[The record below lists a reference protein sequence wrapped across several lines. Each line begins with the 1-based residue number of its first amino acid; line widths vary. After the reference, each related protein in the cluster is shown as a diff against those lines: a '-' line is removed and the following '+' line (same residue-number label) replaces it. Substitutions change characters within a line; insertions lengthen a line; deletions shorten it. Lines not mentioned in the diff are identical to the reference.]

1 MQKKRLVKANF
12 ELESETHMDALVKD
26 PVYVTGHQNPDTD
39 TIVSAIAYAALRN
52 ALGDRE
58 YVAARLGNV
67 SDETQRVLDKF
78 DAEPPVL
85 LSNVRTQVRDL
96 VFDTPPAMARSV
108 TIAHAWETMKTGDG
122 APSVIPIVED
132 DGTLYGMMTSGDIAN
147 HSMKNVDAP
156 HVDNVPVFNLLSV
169 LEGQIVNQPSAVPEE
184 ISGDVIIAVPTA
196 HEGMLFNN
204 PNSIVVCGQQADM
217 VRHALDIGVKAVVIC
232 QADVSEEFRS
242 NTSDTLIITSPLS
255 AYRTARMINLALP
268 VERICATE
276 NLKVFHLDDYLDDV
290 KDVLLNSRYRAY
302 PILDEEDKVVGTMG
316 RYHMIRPKRKRVVL
330 VDHNELSQTVPGL
343 AEAEL
348 LGIIDHHRLADIQST
363 APIFFR
369 NEILGSTATII
380 SEMYQEKGIMP
391 SKKIAGLLVS
401 AIISDTVM
409 FKSPT
414 CTPHDKVIAER
425 MARIAEVTL
434 EEVGNT
440 VFAGADLSKPVD
452 ELIFTDFKEFLIA
465 DHKLGIGQ
473 VTCLNSDELLS
484 RQDEM
489 LAAMKARKEDR
500 GYDYILIMLT
510 DVLKEGTELLY
521 IGDDQTITNAYGQP
535 AANNAVFLPHVMS
548 RKKQIVPRL
557 SELWG

>member
-1 MQKKRLVKANF
+1 
-12 ELESETHMDALVKD
+12 
-26 PVYVTGHQNPDTD
+26 
-39 TIVSAIAYAALRN
+39 
-52 ALGDRE
+52 
-58 YVAARLGNV
+58 
-67 SDETQRVLDKF
+67 
-78 DAEPPVL
+78 
-85 LSNVRTQVRDL
+85 
-96 VFDTPPAMARSV
+96 
-108 TIAHAWETMKTGDG
+108 
-122 APSVIPIVED
+122 
-132 DGTLYGMMTSGDIAN
+132 
-147 HSMKNVDAP
+147 
-156 HVDNVPVFNLLSV
+156 
-169 LEGQIVNQPSAVPEE
+169 
-184 ISGDVIIAVPTA
+184 
-196 HEGMLFNN
+196 
-204 PNSIVVCGQQADM
+204 
-217 VRHALDIGVKAVVIC
+217 
-232 QADVSEEFRS
+232 
-242 NTSDTLIITSPLS
+242 
-255 AYRTARMINLALP
+255 
-268 VERICATE
+268 
-276 NLKVFHLDDYLDDV
+276 
-290 KDVLLNSRYRAY
+290 
-302 PILDEEDKVVGTMG
+302 
-316 RYHMIRPKRKRVVL
+316 
-330 VDHNELSQTVPGL
+330 
-343 AEAEL
+343 
-348 LGIIDHHRLADIQST
+348 
-363 APIFFR
+363 
-369 NEILGSTATII
+369 
-380 SEMYQEKGIMP
+380 MP

-489 LAAMKARKEDR
+489 LAAMQARKEDR

>member
-1 MQKKRLVKANF
+1 
-12 ELESETHMDALVKD
+12 MDSIVKD

-39 TIVSAIAYAALRN
+39 SIVSAIAYAALRN

-85 LSNVRTQVRDL
+85 ISNVRTQVRDL

-217 VRHALDIGVKAVVIC
+217 VRHALEVGVKAVVIC

-302 PILDEEDKVVGTMG
+302 PILDEDDKVVGTMG

>member
-1 MQKKRLVKANF
+1 
-12 ELESETHMDALVKD
+12 MDALVKD

-39 TIVSAIAYAALRN
+39 SIVSAIAYAALRN

-169 LEGQIVNQPSAVPEE
+169 LEGQIVNQPASIPEE
-184 ISGDVIIAVPTA
+184 LSGDVIIAVPTA

-217 VRHALDIGVKAVVIC
+217 VRHALEVGVKAVVIC

-302 PILDEEDKVVGTMG
+302 PILDEDDKVVGTMG

>member
-1 MQKKRLVKANF
+1 
-12 ELESETHMDALVKD
+12 MDALVKD

-39 TIVSAIAYAALRN
+39 SIVSAIAYAALRN

-169 LEGQIVNQPSAVPEE
+169 LEGQIVNQPASIPEE
-184 ISGDVIIAVPTA
+184 LSGDVIIAVPTA
-196 HEGMLFNN
+196 HEGMLFND

-217 VRHALDIGVKAVVIC
+217 VRHALEVGVKAVVIC

-268 VERICATE
+268 VDRICATE
-276 NLKVFHLDDYLDDV
+276 NLKVLHLDDYLDDV

-302 PILDEEDKVVGTMG
+302 PILDEDDKVVGTMG

-440 VFAGADLSKPVD
+440 VFAGADLSKPVE

-489 LAAMKARKEDR
+489 LAAMQARKEDR

-521 IGDDQTITNAYGQP
+521 IGDDQTITNAYGRP

>member
-1 MQKKRLVKANF
+1 
-12 ELESETHMDALVKD
+12 MDQFVKD

-39 TIVSAIAYAALRN
+39 SIVSAIAYAALRN

-78 DAEPPVL
+78 DVEPPVL
-85 LSNVRTQVRDL
+85 ISNVRTQVRDL
-96 VFDTPPAMARSV
+96 VFDTPPAMDRSV
-108 TIAHAWETMKTGDG
+108 TVAHAWEAMKEGQN
-122 APSVIPIVED
+122 APAVIPVVED
-132 DGTLYGMMTSGDIAN
+132 DGTLYGMLTTGDIAD
-147 HSMKNVDAP
+147 HSMKNVDMP
-156 HVDNVPVFNLLSV
+156 HVDNVPVYNLLSV
-169 LEGQIVNQPSAVPEE
+169 LEGQIVNQPENQPEE
-184 ISGDVIIAVPTA
+184 ISGAVIIAVPTA
-196 HEGMLFNN
+196 HEGTFFGN
-204 PNSIVVCGQQADM
+204 PDSIVICGQQEDM
-217 VRHALDIGVKAVVIC
+217 VRHALEAGVRAVVIC
-232 QADVSEEFRS
+232 QADVPEEFRKD
-242 NTSDTLIITSPLS
+242 TSDTLIIASPLS
-255 AYRTARMINLALP
+255 AYRSARMINLALP
-268 VERICATE
+268 VDRICAKDD
-276 NLKVFHLDDYLDDV
+276 LKVFHLDDYLDDV
-290 KDVLLNSRYRAY
+290 KDVLLNSRFRAY
-302 PILDEEDKVVGTMG
+302 PILDENDKVVGTMG

-348 LGIIDHHRLADIQST
+348 LGIIDHHRLADIQS
-363 APIFFR
+363 AGPIFFR

-380 SEMYQEKGIMP
+380 SGMYQEKGIMP
-391 SKKIAGLLVS
+391 SKKIAGLLCS

-434 EEVGNT
+434 DEIGNT
-440 VFAGADLSKPVD
+440 VFSGDILDKPVE
-452 ELIFTDFKEFLIA
+452 ELLFTDFKEFLIA

-473 VTCLNSDELLS
+473 VTCLNSDDLLD
-484 RQDEM
+484 RRPEM
-489 LAAMKARKEDR
+489 LEAMRKKMDDR

-521 IGDDQTITNAYGQP
+521 IGDDQTITNAYGAP
-535 AANNAVFLPHVMS
+535 ASDNSVFLPHVMS

>member
-1 MQKKRLVKANF
+1 
-12 ELESETHMDALVKD
+12 MDSIVKD

-39 TIVSAIAYAALRN
+39 SIVSAIAYAALRN

-85 LSNVRTQVRDL
+85 ISNVRTQVRDL

-489 LAAMKARKEDR
+489 LAAMQARKEDR

>member
-1 MQKKRLVKANF
+1 MAN
-12 ELESETHMDALVKD
+12 LRKD

-39 TIVSAIAYAALRN
+39 SIVSSICYAALRN

-58 YVAARLGNV
+58 FVAARIGNI

-78 DAEPPVL
+78 HAEPPVL
-85 LSNVRTQVRDL
+85 ISNVRTQVRDL
-96 VFDTPPAMARSV
+96 EFDTPPAMDRSV
-108 TIAHAWETMKTGDG
+108 TLHHAWETMKSGEG
-122 APSVIPIVED
+122 SSSVLPVVQD
-132 DGTLYGMMTSGDIAN
+132 DGKLYGMLTTGDIAS
-147 HSMKNVDAP
+147 HSMKNVDTP
-156 HVDNVPVFNLLSV
+156 HVDNVPVYNLLSV
-169 LEGQIVNQPSAVPEE
+169 LEGQIVNNPSIIPEE
-184 ISGDVIIAVPTA
+184 VSGDVIMAVPTA

-204 PNSIVVCGQQADM
+204 PNSIVVCGQQPEM
-217 VRHALDIGVKAVVIC
+217 VRHALEIGVQAVVIA
-232 QADVSEEFRS
+232 QADVSEEFRN
-242 NTSDTLIITSPLS
+242 NTSDTLIIATPLS
-255 AYRTARMINLALP
+255 AYRTARMISLSLP
-268 VERICATE
+268 VDRICATE

-290 KDVLLNSRYRAY
+290 KDVLLNSRFRAY
-302 PILDEEDKVVGTMG
+302 PIVDENDKVVGTMG
-316 RYHMIRPKRKRVVL
+316 RYHMIRPRRKRVVL

-343 AEAEL
+343 AEAEV
-348 LGIIDHHRLADIQST
+348 LGIIDHHRLADIQT
-363 APIFFR
+363 TGPIFFR
-369 NEILGSTATII
+369 NEVLGSTATII
-380 SEMYQEKGIMP
+380 SGMYQEKGIMP
-391 SKKIAGLLVS
+391 SKKIAGLLCS

-440 VFAGADLSKPVD
+440 VFAGADTSKPVD
-452 ELIFTDFKEFLIA
+452 ELLFTDFKEFLIA

-473 VTCLNSDELLS
+473 ITCLNSDDLLVL
-484 RQDEM
+484 REEM
-489 LAAMKARKEDR
+489 LAAMKAKKEDR

-535 AANNAVFLPHVMS
+535 AENNAVFLPKVMS

>member
-1 MQKKRLVKANF
+1 
-12 ELESETHMDALVKD
+12 
-26 PVYVTGHQNPDTD
+26 
-39 TIVSAIAYAALRN
+39 
-52 ALGDRE
+52 
-58 YVAARLGNV
+58 
-67 SDETQRVLDKF
+67 
-78 DAEPPVL
+78 
-85 LSNVRTQVRDL
+85 
-96 VFDTPPAMARSV
+96 
-108 TIAHAWETMKTGDG
+108 
-122 APSVIPIVED
+122 
-132 DGTLYGMMTSGDIAN
+132 
-147 HSMKNVDAP
+147 
-156 HVDNVPVFNLLSV
+156 
-169 LEGQIVNQPSAVPEE
+169 
-184 ISGDVIIAVPTA
+184 
-196 HEGMLFNN
+196 
-204 PNSIVVCGQQADM
+204 
-217 VRHALDIGVKAVVIC
+217 
-232 QADVSEEFRS
+232 
-242 NTSDTLIITSPLS
+242 
-255 AYRTARMINLALP
+255 
-268 VERICATE
+268 
-276 NLKVFHLDDYLDDV
+276 
-290 KDVLLNSRYRAY
+290 
-302 PILDEEDKVVGTMG
+302 
-316 RYHMIRPKRKRVVL
+316 MIRPKRKRVVL

>member
-1 MQKKRLVKANF
+1 
-12 ELESETHMDALVKD
+12 MDSIVKD

-39 TIVSAIAYAALRN
+39 SIVSAIAYAALRN

-96 VFDTPPAMARSV
+96 VFDTPPAMDRSV
-108 TIAHAWETMKTGDG
+108 TIFHAWETMKQGDG
-122 APSVIPIVED
+122 APSVIPVVED
-132 DGTLYGMMTSGDIAN
+132 DGSLYGMLTTGDIAT

-169 LEGQIVNQPSAVPEE
+169 LEGQIVNQPTSIPEE
-184 ISGDVIIAVPTA
+184 LSGDVIIAVPTA

-232 QADVSEEFRS
+232 QADVSEEFR
-242 NTSDTLIITSPLS
+242 NDTSETLIITSPLS

-302 PILDEEDKVVGTMG
+302 PILDENDKVVGTMG

-343 AEAEL
+343 SEAEV
-348 LGIIDHHRLADIQST
+348 LGIIDHHRLADIQT
-363 APIFFR
+363 TGPIFFR
-369 NEILGSTATII
+369 NEVLGSTATII
-380 SEMYQEKGIMP
+380 SGMYQEKGIMP
-391 SKKIAGLLVS
+391 SKKIAGLLCS

-440 VFAGADLSKPVD
+440 VFAGADLGKPVD

-521 IGDDQTITNAYGQP
+521 IGDDQTITNAYGHP

>member
-1 MQKKRLVKANF
+1 
-12 ELESETHMDALVKD
+12 MDALVKD

-39 TIVSAIAYAALRN
+39 SIVSAIAYAALRN

-169 LEGQIVNQPSAVPEE
+169 LEGQIVNQPASIPEE
-184 ISGDVIIAVPTA
+184 LSGDVIIAVPTA

-268 VERICATE
+268 VDRICATE
-276 NLKVFHLDDYLDDV
+276 NLKVLHLDDYLDDV
-290 KDVLLNSRYRAY
+290 KDVLLNSRSRAY
-302 PILDEEDKVVGTMG
+302 PILDEDDKVVGTMG

>member
-1 MQKKRLVKANF
+1 M
-12 ELESETHMDALVKD
+12 SEYIKD

-39 TIVSAIAYAALRN
+39 SIVSAIAYAALRN

-67 SDETQRVLDKF
+67 SDETQRVLDRF

-85 LSNVRTQVRDL
+85 LNNVRTQVRDL
-96 VFDTPPAMARSV
+96 VFDTPPAMDRSV
-108 TIAHAWETMKTGDG
+108 TIFHAWETMRQGAG
-122 APSVIPIVED
+122 APSVIPVVES
-132 DGTLYGMMTSGDIAN
+132 DGTLYGMLTTGDIAT
-147 HSMKNVDAP
+147 HSMQNVDKP
-156 HVDNVPVFNLLSV
+156 HVDNVPVYNLLSV
-169 LEGQIVNQPSAVPEE
+169 LEGQIVNQPERIPEE
-184 ISGDVIIAVPTA
+184 LSGDVIIAVPTA

-204 PNSIVVCGQQADM
+204 PDSIVVCGQQPDM
-217 VRHALDIGVKAVVIC
+217 VRHALDIGVKAVVIA
-232 QADVSEEFRS
+232 QADVPEEFR
-242 NTSDTLIITSPLS
+242 NDTSDTLIITTPLS

-268 VERICATE
+268 IDRICAAE
-276 NLKVFHLDDYLDDV
+276 NLTVLQLDDYLDDV

-302 PILDEEDKVVGTMG
+302 PIVDADNKVVGTMG

-343 AEAEL
+343 SEAEL

-363 APIFFR
+363 GPIFFR

-380 SEMYQEKGIMP
+380 SGMYQEKGIMP

-414 CTPHDKVIAER
+414 CTEHDKVIAER
-425 MARIAEVTL
+425 MARIAEVSL
-434 EEVGNT
+434 EEVGNV
-440 VFAGADLSKPVD
+440 VFDGGTLDKPVD
-452 ELIFTDFKEFLIA
+452 ELLFTDFKEFLIA

-473 VTCLNSDELLS
+473 VTSINTGDLLE
-484 RQDEM
+484 RREEM
-489 LAAMKARKEDR
+489 LAAMQARKEDR

-521 IGDDQTITNAYGQP
+521 IGDDQTITNAYGVP
-535 AANNAVFLPHVMS
+535 AHDNAVFLPKVMS

>member
-1 MQKKRLVKANF
+1 
-12 ELESETHMDALVKD
+12 MDALVKD

-39 TIVSAIAYAALRN
+39 SIVSAIAYAALRN

-169 LEGQIVNQPSAVPEE
+169 LEGQIVNQPAAVPEE

-217 VRHALDIGVKAVVIC
+217 VRHALEVGVKAVVIC

>member
-1 MQKKRLVKANF
+1 
-12 ELESETHMDALVKD
+12 MDSIVKD

-39 TIVSAIAYAALRN
+39 SIVSAIAYAALRN

-85 LSNVRTQVRDL
+85 ISNVRTQVRDL
-96 VFDTPPAMARSV
+96 VFDTPPAMDRSV
-108 TIAHAWETMKTGDG
+108 TIFHAWETMKQGDG
-122 APSVIPIVED
+122 APSVIPVVED
-132 DGTLYGMMTSGDIAN
+132 DGSLYGMLTTGDIAT

-156 HVDNVPVFNLLSV
+156 HVDNVPVYNLLSV
-169 LEGQIVNQPSAVPEE
+169 LEGQIVNQPAGIPEE
-184 ISGDVIIAVPTA
+184 LSGDVIIAVPTA

-232 QADVSEEFRS
+232 QADVSEEFR
-242 NTSDTLIITSPLS
+242 NDTSETLIITSPLS

-268 VERICATE
+268 VDRICAAE

-302 PILDEEDKVVGTMG
+302 PILDENDKVVGTMG

-343 AEAEL
+343 SEAEV
-348 LGIIDHHRLADIQST
+348 LGIIDHHRLADIQT
-363 APIFFR
+363 TGPIFFR
-369 NEILGSTATII
+369 NEVLGSTATII
-380 SEMYQEKGIMP
+380 SGMYQEKGIMP
-391 SKKIAGLLVS
+391 SKKIAGLLCS

-452 ELIFTDFKEFLIA
+452 ELLFTDFKEFLIA
-465 DHKLGIGQ
+465 DH
-473 VTCLNSDELLS
+473 
-484 RQDEM
+484 
-489 LAAMKARKEDR
+489 
-500 GYDYILIMLT
+500 YDYILIMLT

-521 IGDDQTITNAYGQP
+521 IGDDQTITNAYGHP

>member
-1 MQKKRLVKANF
+1 
-12 ELESETHMDALVKD
+12 MDALVKD

-39 TIVSAIAYAALRN
+39 SIVSAIAYAALRN

-169 LEGQIVNQPSAVPEE
+169 LEGQIINQPASIPEE
-184 ISGDVIIAVPTA
+184 LSGDVIIAVPTA

-217 VRHALDIGVKAVVIC
+217 VRHALEIGVKAVVIC

-302 PILDEEDKVVGTMG
+302 PILDENDKVVGTMG

-489 LAAMKARKEDR
+489 LAAMQARKEDR

>member
-1 MQKKRLVKANF
+1 
-12 ELESETHMDALVKD
+12 MDALVKD

-39 TIVSAIAYAALRN
+39 SIVSAIAYAALRN

-204 PNSIVVCGQQADM
+204 PDSIVVCGQQADM
-217 VRHALDIGVKAVVIC
+217 VRHALEVGVKAVVIC

-302 PILDEEDKVVGTMG
+302 PILDEDDKVVGTMG

-440 VFAGADLSKPVD
+440 VFAGADLSKPVE

>member
-1 MQKKRLVKANF
+1 MI
-12 ELESETHMDALVKD
+12 KD
-26 PVYVTGHQNPDTD
+26 PVFVTGHQNPDTD
-39 TIVSAIAYAALRN
+39 SIVSAIAYAALRN

-58 YVAARLGNV
+58 FVAARLGNV

-78 DAEPPVL
+78 DVEPPVL
-85 LSNVRTQVRDL
+85 ISNVRTQVRDL
-96 VFDTPPAMARSV
+96 LFDTPPAMARSV
-108 TIAHAWETMKTGDG
+108 TIAHAWDTMKNGDG
-122 APSVIPIVED
+122 APSVIPVVED
-132 DGTLYGMMTSGDIAN
+132 DGSLYGMLTTGDIAT
-147 HSMKNVDAP
+147 HSMKNVDTP
-156 HVDNVPVFNLLSV
+156 HVDNVPVYNLLSV
-169 LEGQIVNQPSAVPEE
+169 LEGQIVNQPTVIPEE

-204 PNSIVVCGQQADM
+204 PNSIVVCGQQEDM
-217 VRHALDIGVKAVVIC
+217 VRHALDIGAKAVVIC
-232 QADVSEEFRS
+232 QADVAEEFRN
-242 NTSDTLIITSPLS
+242 NTSETLILTSPLS

-268 VERICATE
+268 VDRICAAE

-290 KDVLLNSRYRAY
+290 KDVLLNSRFRAY
-302 PILDEEDKVVGTMG
+302 PVLDEEDKVVGTMG

-343 AEAEL
+343 NEAEV
-348 LGIIDHHRLADIQST
+348 LGIIDHHRLADIQT
-363 APIFFR
+363 TGPIFFR
-369 NEILGSTATII
+369 NEVLGSTATII
-380 SEMYQEKGIMP
+380 SGMYQEKGIMP
-391 SKKIAGLLVS
+391 SKKIAGLLCS

-414 CTPHDKVIAER
+414 CTEHDKVIAER

-440 VFAGADLSKPVD
+440 VFSGGNLDKPVE
-452 ELIFTDFKEFLIA
+452 ELLFTDFKEFLIA

-473 VTCLNSDELLS
+473 VTCLNSDELLG
-484 RQDEM
+484 RQAEM
-489 LAAMKARKEDR
+489 LEAMYAKKEDR

-535 AANNAVFLPHVMS
+535 ASDNAVFLPKVMS

>member
-1 MQKKRLVKANF
+1 
-12 ELESETHMDALVKD
+12 MDALVKD

-39 TIVSAIAYAALRN
+39 SIVSAIAYAALRN

-217 VRHALDIGVKAVVIC
+217 VRHALEVGVKAVVIC
-232 QADVSEEFRS
+232 QADVSEEFR
-242 NTSDTLIITSPLS
+242 NDTSDTLIITSPLS

-440 VFAGADLSKPVD
+440 VFAGADLSKPVE

>member
-1 MQKKRLVKANF
+1 
-12 ELESETHMDALVKD
+12 MDSIVKD

-39 TIVSAIAYAALRN
+39 SIVSAIAYAALRN

-217 VRHALDIGVKAVVIC
+217 VRHALEVGVKAVVIC

-440 VFAGADLSKPVD
+440 VFAGADLSKPVE

>member
-1 MQKKRLVKANF
+1 MAEYL
-12 ELESETHMDALVKD
+12 KD

-39 TIVSAIAYAALRN
+39 SIVSAIAYAALRN

-67 SDETQRVLDKF
+67 SDETQRVLDRF

-85 LSNVRTQVRDL
+85 INNVRTQVRDL
-96 VFDTPPAMARSV
+96 QYDTPPAMDRSV
-108 TIAHAWETMKTGDG
+108 TVFHAWETMKQG
-122 APSVIPIVED
+122 ANSPSVIPVVED
-132 DGTLYGMMTSGDIAN
+132 DGTLFGMLTNGDIAT
-147 HSMKNVDAP
+147 HSMQTVDRP
-156 HVDNVPVFNLLSV
+156 HVDNVPVYNLLSV
-169 LEGQIVNQPSAVPEE
+169 LEGQIVNQPEAVPEQ

-196 HEGMLFNN
+196 HEGMIFNN
-204 PNSIVVCGQQADM
+204 PESIVVCGQQPDM
-217 VRHALDIGVKAVVIC
+217 VRHALDLGVNAVVIC
-232 QADVSEEFRS
+232 QADVPEEFR
-242 NTSDTLIITSPLS
+242 NDTSKTLIITSPLS
-255 AYRTARMINLALP
+255 AYRAARRVNLALP
-268 VERICATE
+268 VDRICASE
-276 NLKVFHLDDYLDDV
+276 DLQLFHLDDYLDDV
-290 KDVLLNSRYRAY
+290 RDVLLNSRYRAY
-302 PILDEEDKVVGTMG
+302 PIVDENDKVVGTMG
-316 RYHMIRPKRKRVVL
+316 RYHAIRPKRKRVVL

-343 AEAEL
+343 SEAEL

-380 SEMYQEKGIMP
+380 SGMYQEKGIMP

-414 CTPHDKVIAER
+414 CTEHDKVIAER
-425 MARIAEVTL
+425 MARIAEVSL
-434 EEVGNT
+434 EEVGNI
-440 VFAGADLSKPVD
+440 VFASGNLDKPV
-452 ELIFTDFKEFLIA
+452 EEIIFTDFKEFLIA

-473 VTCLNSDELLS
+473 ITGINSGDLLERREEILS
-484 RQDEM
+484 
-489 LAAMKARKEDR
+489 AMQARKDER
-500 GYDYILIMLT
+500 GYDYILLMLT

-521 IGDDQTITNAYGQP
+521 IGDDQTITNAYGVP
-535 AANNAVFLPHVMS
+535 ASDNAVFLPKVMS

>member
-1 MQKKRLVKANF
+1 
-12 ELESETHMDALVKD
+12 MDALVKD

-39 TIVSAIAYAALRN
+39 SIVSAIAYAALRN

-169 LEGQIVNQPSAVPEE
+169 LEGQIVNQPASIPEE
-184 ISGDVIIAVPTA
+184 LSGDVIIAVPTA

-217 VRHALDIGVKAVVIC
+217 VRHALEVGVKAVVIC

>member
-1 MQKKRLVKANF
+1 
-12 ELESETHMDALVKD
+12 MDALVKD

-39 TIVSAIAYAALRN
+39 SIVSAIAYAALRN

-132 DGTLYGMMTSGDIAN
+132 DDTLYGMMTSGDIAN

-169 LEGQIVNQPSAVPEE
+169 LEGQIVNQPASIPEE
-184 ISGDVIIAVPTA
+184 LSGDVIIAVPTA

-217 VRHALDIGVKAVVIC
+217 VRHALEVGVKAVVIC

-302 PILDEEDKVVGTMG
+302 PILDEDDKVVGTMG

>member
-1 MQKKRLVKANF
+1 
-12 ELESETHMDALVKD
+12 MDSIVKD

-39 TIVSAIAYAALRN
+39 SIVSAIAYAALRN

-369 NEILGSTATII
+369 NEILGSTATIS

-440 VFAGADLSKPVD
+440 VFAGADLSKPVE

>member
-1 MQKKRLVKANF
+1 
-12 ELESETHMDALVKD
+12 MDSIVKD

-39 TIVSAIAYAALRN
+39 SIVSAIAYAALRN

-85 LSNVRTQVRDL
+85 ISNVRTQVRDL
-96 VFDTPPAMARSV
+96 VFDTPPAMDRSV
-108 TIAHAWETMKTGDG
+108 TIFHAWETMKQGDG
-122 APSVIPIVED
+122 APSVIPVVED
-132 DGTLYGMMTSGDIAN
+132 DGSLYGMLTTGDIAT

-156 HVDNVPVFNLLSV
+156 HVDNVPVYNLLSV
-169 LEGQIVNQPSAVPEE
+169 LEGQIVNQPAGIPEE
-184 ISGDVIIAVPTA
+184 LSGDVIIAVPTA

-232 QADVSEEFRS
+232 QADVSEEFR
-242 NTSDTLIITSPLS
+242 NDTSDTLIITSPLS

-268 VERICATE
+268 VDRICAAE

-302 PILDEEDKVVGTMG
+302 PILDENDKVVGTMG

-343 AEAEL
+343 SEAEV
-348 LGIIDHHRLADIQST
+348 LGIIDHHRLADIQT
-363 APIFFR
+363 TGPIFFR
-369 NEILGSTATII
+369 NEVLGSTATII
-380 SEMYQEKGIMP
+380 SGMYQEKGIMP
-391 SKKIAGLLVS
+391 SKKIAGLLCS

-440 VFAGADLSKPVD
+440 VFAGADLSKPVE
-452 ELIFTDFKEFLIA
+452 ELIFNRSMLYHYMYRHQKI
-465 DHKLGIGQ
+465 
-473 VTCLNSDELLS
+473 
-484 RQDEM
+484 
-489 LAAMKARKEDR
+489 LAAEAQMRDAIYALSTTENTLFLKNRKGDLWKIAISGEISMETGDNTAAQPQTATIPLGARARARRITLRDF
-500 GYDYILIMLT
+500 LSAT
-510 DVLKEGTELLY
+510 AVTE
-521 IGDDQTITNAYGQP
+521 QVFITYKNQ
-535 AANNAVFLPHVMS
+535 VQWLRFLF
-548 RKKQIVPRL
+548 
-557 SELWG
+557 

>member
-1 MQKKRLVKANF
+1 
-12 ELESETHMDALVKD
+12 MDALVKD

-217 VRHALDIGVKAVVIC
+217 VRHALEVGVKAVVIC

-440 VFAGADLSKPVD
+440 VFAGADLSKPVE

>member
-1 MQKKRLVKANF
+1 MT
-12 ELESETHMDALVKD
+12 ETIKD

-39 TIVSAIAYAALRN
+39 SIVSAIAYAALRN

-67 SDETQRVLDKF
+67 SDETQRVLDRF

-85 LSNVRTQVRDL
+85 LTNVRTQVRDL
-96 VFDTPPAMARSV
+96 VYDTPPAMDRSA
-108 TIAHAWETMKTGDG
+108 TIFHAWETMKQGDG
-122 APSVIPIVED
+122 APSVIPVVED
-132 DGTLYGMMTSGDIAN
+132 DGTLFGMLTTGDIAT

-156 HVDNVPVFNLLSV
+156 RVDRVPVYNLLSV
-169 LEGQIVNQPSAVPEE
+169 LEGQIINQPASIPEE
-184 ISGDVIIAVPTA
+184 LSGDVLIAVPTA
-196 HEGMLFNN
+196 HEGMLFHD
-204 PNSIVVCGQQADM
+204 PDCIVICGQQPDM
-217 VRHALDIGVKAVVIC
+217 VRHALDIGVKAVVIA
-232 QADVSEEFRS
+232 QADVPKEFRDD
-242 NTSDTLIITSPLS
+242 TSETLIITTPQP
-255 AYRTARMINLALP
+255 AYRAARMINLALP
-268 VERICATE
+268 IDRICAAE
-276 NLKVFHLDDYLDDV
+276 NIKAFHLDEYLDDV
-290 KDVLLNSRYRAY
+290 RDVLLNSRYRAY
-302 PILDEEDKVVGTMG
+302 PILDENDKVVGTMG

-343 AEAEL
+343 SEAEL

-380 SEMYQEKGIMP
+380 SGMYQEKGITP

-425 MARIAEVTL
+425 MARIAEVSL
-434 EEVGNT
+434 EEVGNV
-440 VFAGADLSKPVD
+440 VFSGVSLDKPV
-452 ELIFTDFKEFLIA
+452 EEYMFADFKEFLIA

-473 VTCLNSDELLS
+473 ITGINSGDLLE
-484 RQDEM
+484 RRDEM
-489 LAAMKARKEDR
+489 LAAMKARMEER
-500 GYDYILIMLT
+500 GYDYILLMLT

-521 IGDDQTITNAYGQP
+521 IGDDQTITNAYGVP
-535 AANNAVFLPHVMS
+535 AHDNSVFLPKVMS

>member
-1 MQKKRLVKANF
+1 
-12 ELESETHMDALVKD
+12 MDTYLKD
-26 PVYVTGHQNPDTD
+26 PVFVTGHQNPDTD
-39 TIVSAIAYAALRN
+39 SIVSAIAYAALRN

-58 YVAARLGNV
+58 FVAARLGNV

-78 DAEPPVL
+78 DVEPPVL
-85 LSNVRTQVRDL
+85 ISNVRTQVRDL
-96 VFDTPPAMARSV
+96 LFDTPPAMARSV
-108 TIAHAWETMKTGDG
+108 TIAHAWDTMKNGDG
-122 APSVIPIVED
+122 APSVIPVVED
-132 DGTLYGMMTSGDIAN
+132 DGSLYGMLTTGDIAT
-147 HSMKNVDAP
+147 HSMKNVDTP
-156 HVDNVPVFNLLSV
+156 HVDNVPVYNLLSV
-169 LEGQIVNQPSAVPEE
+169 LEGQIVNQPTVIPEE

-204 PNSIVVCGQQADM
+204 PNSIVVCGQQEDM
-217 VRHALDIGVKAVVIC
+217 VRHALDIGAKAVVIC
-232 QADVSEEFRS
+232 QADVAEEFRN
-242 NTSDTLIITSPLS
+242 NTSETLILTSPLS

-268 VERICATE
+268 VDRICAAD

-290 KDVLLNSRYRAY
+290 KDVLLNSRFRAY
-302 PILDEEDKVVGTMG
+302 PVLDEEDKVVGTMG

-343 AEAEL
+343 NEAEV
-348 LGIIDHHRLADIQST
+348 LGIIDHHRLADIQT
-363 APIFFR
+363 TGPIFFR
-369 NEILGSTATII
+369 NEVLGSTATII
-380 SEMYQEKGIMP
+380 SGMYQEKGIMP
-391 SKKIAGLLVS
+391 SKKIAGLLCS

-414 CTPHDKVIAER
+414 CTEHDKVIAER

-440 VFAGADLSKPVD
+440 VFSGGNLDKPVE
-452 ELIFTDFKEFLIA
+452 ELLFTDFKEFLIA

-473 VTCLNSDELLS
+473 VTCLNSDELLG
-484 RQDEM
+484 RQAEM
-489 LAAMKARKEDR
+489 LEAMYAKKEDR

-535 AANNAVFLPHVMS
+535 ASNNAVFLPKVMS

>member
-1 MQKKRLVKANF
+1 
-12 ELESETHMDALVKD
+12 MDTLVKD

-39 TIVSAIAYAALRN
+39 SIVSAIAYAALRN

-169 LEGQIVNQPSAVPEE
+169 LEGQIVNQPASIPEE
-184 ISGDVIIAVPTA
+184 LSGDVIIAVPTA

-217 VRHALDIGVKAVVIC
+217 VRHALEVGVKAVVIC

-302 PILDEEDKVVGTMG
+302 PILDEDDKVVGTMG

-489 LAAMKARKEDR
+489 LAAMQARKEDR

>member
-1 MQKKRLVKANF
+1 
-12 ELESETHMDALVKD
+12 MDALVKD

-39 TIVSAIAYAALRN
+39 SIVSAIAYAALRN

-58 YVAARLGNV
+58 YIAARLGNV

-169 LEGQIVNQPSAVPEE
+169 LEGQIVNQPASIPEE
-184 ISGDVIIAVPTA
+184 LSGDVIIAVPTA

-217 VRHALDIGVKAVVIC
+217 VRHALEVGVKAVVIC

-302 PILDEEDKVVGTMG
+302 PILDEDDKVVGTMG

>member
-1 MQKKRLVKANF
+1 MI
-12 ELESETHMDALVKD
+12 KD

-39 TIVSAIAYAALRN
+39 SIVSAIAYAALRN

-58 YVAARLGNV
+58 YVPARLGNV

-85 LSNVRTQVRDL
+85 ISNVRTQVRDL
-96 VFDTPPAMARSV
+96 LFDTPPAMARSV
-108 TIAHAWETMKTGDG
+108 TIAHAWDTMKSGDG
-122 APSVIPIVED
+122 APSVIPVVED
-132 DGTLYGMMTSGDIAN
+132 DGTLFGMLTTGDIAT
-147 HSMKNVDAP
+147 HSMKNVDTP
-156 HVDNVPVFNLLSV
+156 HVDNVPVYNLLSV
-169 LEGQIVNQPSAVPEE
+169 LEGQIVNTPANIPEE
-184 ISGDVIIAVPTA
+184 LSGNVIIAVPTA

-204 PNSIVVCGQQADM
+204 PDSIVVCGQQEDM
-217 VRHALDIGVKAVVIC
+217 VRHALDIGAKAVVIC
-232 QADVSEEFRS
+232 QADVAEEFRS
-242 NTSDTLIITSPLS
+242 DTSETLIITSPLS
-255 AYRTARMINLALP
+255 AYRTARMISLALP
-268 VERICATE
+268 VDRICATE

-290 KDVLLNSRYRAY
+290 KDVLLGSRFRAY
-302 PILDEEDKVVGTMG
+302 PVLDEDDKVVGTMG

-343 AEAEL
+343 NEAEV
-348 LGIIDHHRLADIQST
+348 LGIIDHHRLADIQT
-363 APIFFR
+363 TGPIFFR
-369 NEILGSTATII
+369 NEVLGSTATII
-380 SEMYQEKGIMP
+380 SGMYQEKGIMP
-391 SKKIAGLLVS
+391 SKKVAGLLCS

-414 CTPHDKVIAER
+414 CTEHDKVIAER

-440 VFAGADLSKPVD
+440 VFSGGGLDKPVE
-452 ELIFTDFKEFLIA
+452 ELLFTDFKEFLIA

-473 VTCLNSDELLS
+473 VTCLNSDELLD
-484 RQDEM
+484 RQGEM
-489 LAAMKARKEDR
+489 LEAMRAKKEER

-521 IGDDQTITNAYGQP
+521 IGDDQTITNAYGEP
-535 AANNAVFLPHVMS
+535 ASDNAVFLPKVMS

>member
-1 MQKKRLVKANF
+1 MQ
-12 ELESETHMDALVKD
+12 ESMDKMTVQIALI
-26 PVYVTGHQNPDTD
+26 
-39 TIVSAIAYAALRN
+39 IVAYIGAYL
-52 ALGDRE
+52 LMML
-58 YVAARLGNV
+58 LGNHLPGMKAV
-67 SDETQRVLDKF
+67 IYGFNFLLGVLAATLIKNVLHFLENKNIVTRKYTNSFLLNHISNLCF
-78 DAEPPVL
+78 DVMIVAGIASIEINDLKGNWLPFLLMAVL
-85 LSNVRTQVRDL
+85 GGVVTFLYLRWVCKKLYPGYHHEGFLS
-96 VFDTPPAMARSV
+96 M
-108 TIAHAWETMKTGDG
+108 
-122 APSVIPIVED
+122 
-132 DGTLYGMMTSGDIAN
+132 YGMLTGTISSG
-147 HSMKNVDAP
+147 
-156 HVDNVPVFNLLSV
+156 
-169 LEGQIVNQPSAVPEE
+169 
-184 ISGDVIIAVPTA
+184 
-196 HEGMLFNN
+196 
-204 PNSIVVCGQQADM
+204 
-217 VRHALDIGVKAVVIC
+217 
-232 QADVSEEFRS
+232 
-242 NTSDTLIITSPLS
+242 
-255 AYRTARMINLALP
+255 
-268 VERICATE
+268 
-276 NLKVFHLDDYLDDV
+276 
-290 KDVLLNSRYRAY
+290 
-302 PILDEEDKVVGTMG
+302 
-316 RYHMIRPKRKRVVL
+316 
-330 VDHNELSQTVPGL
+330 
-343 AEAEL
+343 
-348 LGIIDHHRLADIQST
+348 
-363 APIFFR
+363 
-369 NEILGSTATII
+369 
-380 SEMYQEKGIMP
+380 MYQEKGIMP
-391 SKKIAGLLVS
+391 SKKIAGLLCS

>member
-1 MQKKRLVKANF
+1 
-12 ELESETHMDALVKD
+12 MDALVKD

-369 NEILGSTATII
+369 NEILGSTATIS

-440 VFAGADLSKPVD
+440 VFAGADLSKPVE